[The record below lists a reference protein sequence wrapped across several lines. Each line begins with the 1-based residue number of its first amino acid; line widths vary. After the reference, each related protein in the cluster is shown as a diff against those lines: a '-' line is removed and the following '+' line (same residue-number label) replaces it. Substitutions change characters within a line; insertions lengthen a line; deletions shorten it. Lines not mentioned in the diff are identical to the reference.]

1 MTLNPFRPGAGHTP
15 PEFAGRQE
23 PLNTFTNILRRTE
36 LRPETWT
43 H

>member
-23 PLNTFTNILRRTE
+23 PLGIRNTKKPDGTE
-36 LRPETWT
+36 AVC
-43 H
+43 